1 MEGLKVYRCVESNP
15 IKTSDQRMKLVQK
28 KTELKR
34 EKNRKSNFNEMIS

>member
-15 IKTSDQRMKLVQK
+15 IKTSDQRIKLVQK
-28 KTELKR
+28 KLKR